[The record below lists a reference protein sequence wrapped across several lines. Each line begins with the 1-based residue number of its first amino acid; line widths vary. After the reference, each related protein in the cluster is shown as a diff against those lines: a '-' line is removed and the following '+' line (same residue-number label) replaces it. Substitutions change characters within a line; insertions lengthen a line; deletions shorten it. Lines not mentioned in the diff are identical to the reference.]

1 MDAINPY
8 PDLTRLREQHSL
20 FVRTAAH
27 ALRTPLQSLQG
38 FAELL
43 EPGLSPA
50 LVEHYVSFIKRDAT
64 YLAGVVDDLCLRN
77 ELAQGPLVLFPTRV
91 DVAQILH
98 ELARTFEARFPD
110 SLVALEYTEGIP
122 AVYADEERLFHL
134 LFTLLRNAERCRPDR
149 SQFGGLEVRTHFES
163 GLRQVVFAV
172 EDAGLGIPAEY
183 REAIFDPFAELP
195 TELGR
200 PRLGIGLGLYVAR
213 EVTRQMGGDL
223 WLTPRSNGVGQY
235 SNLFVLGVPM
245 FDEQVSHA

>member
-1 MDAINPY
+1 MNAIDPQ
-8 PDLTRLREQHSL
+8 LELAQLREQQAQ

-43 EPGLSPA
+43 EPGLPPA
-50 LVEHYVSFIKRDAT
+50 LAEHYVDFIKRDVT
-64 YLAGVVDDLCLRN
+64 YLAGLVDDLCLRN
-77 ELAQGPLVLFPTRV
+77 ELAQGPLVLFPIKL
-91 DVAQILH
+91 DVGEFLH

-110 SLVALEYTEGIP
+110 CLVALEYAEGLPPI
-122 AVYADEERLFHL
+122 YADQERLFHL

-149 SQFGGLEVRTHFES
+149 SQFGGLDLRARLES
-163 GLRQVVFAV
+163 GLRQVVFEIV
-172 EDAGLGIPAEY
+172 DAGLGIPAEY

-195 TELGR
+195 PELGR

-223 WLTPRSNGVGQY
+223 SLTARSNGVGQY
-235 SNLFVLGVPM
+235 GNSFVLGMPM
-245 FDEQVSHA
+245 FDKQVIHV